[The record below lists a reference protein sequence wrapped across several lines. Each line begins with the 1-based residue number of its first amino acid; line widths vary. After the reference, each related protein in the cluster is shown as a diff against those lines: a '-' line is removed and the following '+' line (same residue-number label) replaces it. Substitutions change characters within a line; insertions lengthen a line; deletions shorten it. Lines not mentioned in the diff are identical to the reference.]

1 MTRFTQEEINLI
13 CIYDTG
19 NRKGAIYE
27 LRNMMRYL
35 MPDESDLK
43 AAAESA
49 VCKLEEMTDADY
61 DDMMYGMD
69 PPGLTD
75 LLDEDS
81 SWRFAAAFPPDD
93 ISPDNDIE

>member
-43 AAAESA
+43 AAA
-49 VCKLEEMTDADY
+49 D
-61 DDMMYGMD
+61 
-69 PPGLTD
+69 
-75 LLDEDS
+75 
-81 SWRFAAAFPPDD
+81 FAKA
-93 ISPDNDIE
+93 IVG